1 MVHVTSLT
9 VLIMK
14 ELSVFSCIRAHLG
27 TESRSV
33 EKRGELCTPWGLYIY
48 THVSKRNPKRIAETS
63 PLQLVAVLR
72 ITFSLLPDFQSVSLG

>member
-14 ELSVFSCIRAHLG
+14 ELGVFSCIRTHLG

-33 EKRGELCTPWGLYIY
+33 EKRDELYAPWGLYIY

-72 ITFSLLPDFQSVSLG
+72 ITFSFLPDFQSVSLG